1 MVTGDSMEQ
10 NNEQLLELNY
20 NKMQKLKKL
29 FKAAFIVSAI
39 PSALYIVFG
48 LVAAAVAVMTAGMI
62 APPIFAIILWL
73 VCVIAFACFSFSRN
87 MEQNGTLASILAIIV
102 QMILCLIIGWE
113 FVLFPLLTGL
123 TAQIICFTKYNEIQY
138 LKEQPGYP
146 DFNTV
151 YLRNQYNNR
160 IVSDNEIQRNLT
172 AADAQMDE
180 INFDNKGNIL

>member
-1 MVTGDSMEQ
+1 
-10 NNEQLLELNY
+10 
-20 NKMQKLKKL
+20 
-29 FKAAFIVSAI
+29 
-39 PSALYIVFG
+39 
-48 LVAAAVAVMTAGMI
+48 
-62 APPIFAIILWL
+62 
-73 VCVIAFACFSFSRN
+73 
-87 MEQNGTLASILAIIV
+87 
-102 QMILCLIIGWE
+102 MILCLIIGWE
-113 FVLFPLLTGL
+113 FVLLPLLAGL
-123 TAQIICFTKYNEIQY
+123 ATQIICFTKYNEIQY

>member
-1 MVTGDSMEQ
+1 
-10 NNEQLLELNY
+10 
-20 NKMQKLKKL
+20 MQKLTKL
-29 FKAAFIVSAI
+29 FKAAFIVSVI

-48 LVAAAVAVMTAGMI
+48 MVAAAVTVMTAGMI

-73 VCVIAFACFSFSRN
+73 VCAISFACFSFSRN

-113 FVLFPLLTGL
+113 FVLLLLLAGL
-123 TAQIICFTKYNEIQY
+123 ATQIICFTKYNEIQY

-146 DFNTV
+146 DFNMV

-160 IVSDNEIQRNLT
+160 IISDNEIQRNLSS
-172 AADAQMDE
+172 ADAQMDE
-180 INFDNKGNIL
+180 INIDNKGNIL